1 MPTRLALIGNNTC
14 RLMAYDERPLRP
26 GEVRVRTDF
35 ATGKYGT
42 NATFNDNRTLVGWH
56 RDERG
61 LFIPAPADAGFHAV
75 TPERPAGTGTCGMG
89 AITEVG
95 PGVTEWKVGDE
106 VFGGMDISQTNICRG
121 DGLFRR
127 DGLAPADALC
137 VEAASVSFHCL
148 REGDVRLGDT
158 VAIIG
163 LGALGLAAVAMAR
176 TAGAGRII
184 AIDTAP
190 GRRDLALKLGAD
202 HAVDARAGD
211 AAAAVH
217 DLVGGPGVDVA
228 IELSGSY
235 PGLAT
240 AIRSTRI
247 CGTVVAAGFYGGE
260 AQGIWLGREFHHNRL
275 TMVVPHGCGWGHPP
289 RDNPNWDDRRAWSA
303 IAGLIRD
310 RGLPLS
316 RIITHTV
323 ALAGSEGVFAL
334 LRDQPDTAV
343 KFMVDLRG

>member
-1 MPTRLALIGNNTC
+1 MPQRLAFVGPATC
-14 RLMAYDERPLRP
+14 RLLHYDERPLQA

-42 NATFNDNRTLVGWH
+42 NATFQDGQTLIGWG

-61 LFIPAPADAGFHAV
+61 LFVPTPDAGFRAI
-75 TPERPAGTGTCGMG
+75 TPESPADTGTCGLG
-89 AITEVG
+89 VITEVG
-95 PGVTEWKVGDE
+95 PGVSAWKTGDE
-106 VFGGMDISQTNICRG
+106 VFGGMDIRQSNICRA
-121 DGLFRR
+121 DALFRR

-137 VEAASVSFHCL
+137 VEAASVAFHSL
-148 REGDVRLGDT
+148 REGSVRLGDA

-184 AIDTAP
+184 AVDTSP
-190 GRRDLALKLGAD
+190 GRRAMALQLGAD
-202 HAVDARAGD
+202 HVVDARAGD

-217 DLVGGPGVDVA
+217 DLAGGPGVDVA
-228 IELSGSY
+228 IELSGAY

-260 AQGIWLGREFHHNRL
+260 AKGLWLGREFHHNRL
-275 TMVVPHGCGWGHPP
+275 TLVVPHGCGWGHPP
-289 RDNPNWDDRRAWSA
+289 RDCPTWDDQRAWSA
-303 IAGLIRD
+303 IAGLVRD
-310 RGLPLS
+310 RGLPLG
-316 RIITHTV
+316 RIITHTLP
-323 ALAGSEGVFAL
+323 LAGSEGAFAL
-334 LRDQPDTAV
+334 LRDQPDAAV
-343 KFMVDLRG
+343 KFMIDLRG